1 MSDLSHKFNI
11 VWAEMGVG
19 KKEARGTR
27 VYLEVSRILTGVGH
41 CYDRTRDFTVW
52 ELRLAE
58 RVVER
63 MRSGPVLPKGGA

>member
-11 VWAEMGVG
+11 VWAGMGG
-19 KKEARGTR
+19 TGSARAQR
-27 VYLEVSRILTGVGH
+27 VFLEVRRIVTGIPTGQ
-41 CYDRTRDFTVW
+41 DRARDFTVW

-58 RVVER
+58 LVVER